1 MICNGQKNKAEDILP
16 NYFCAMKNFIFIFV
30 ASAFIVSCGGNDTK
44 NAASKEQLQVIDN
57 LSNQVKQ
64 NPDSASLR
72 MKLVNS
78 LDSLRMYKEA
88 IAQTDSLIKKD
99 SANNGLWYA
108 KAQLQE
114 DNKDTAAAIR
124 SYEKA
129 LDIYPSVQAQLS
141 LANLFAETKNVKALM
156 ICKNVSSMGLG
167 RETDADCNFIAGVY
181 FARTGNGKQALQLFD
196 KAIND
201 NYTLM
206 EAYMEKG
213 FIYYDSKNYQQALQ
227 IFETALKVNNTY
239 ADAYYWK
246 AKCNEAMGNK
256 DEALINYKRALGL
269 DKQLKEAAD
278 AIKRLE

>member
-1 MICNGQKNKAEDILP
+1 
-16 NYFCAMKNFIFIFV
+16 MKKLIFIFI
-30 ASAFIVSCGGNDTK
+30 ATSFIISCGENEK
-44 NAASKEQLQVIDN
+44 KVSAADMVTLRQIDN
-57 LSNQVKQ
+57 LSKQVKE
-64 NPDSASLR
+64 NPDSAGLR

-78 LDSLRMYKEA
+78 FDSLKMFKEA
-88 IAQTDSLIKKD
+88 IAETDSLIKRD
-99 SANNGLWYA
+99 SLNNGLWFT

-129 LDIYPSVQAQLS
+129 LQIYPSVESQLS
-141 LANLFAETKNVKALM
+141 LANLFAETKNPKALM
-156 ICKNVSSMGLG
+156 ICKNVSAMGLG
-167 RETDADCNFIAGVY
+167 RETDASCNFIAGVY
-181 FARTGNGKQALQLFD
+181 FSRTGDKKQALQLFD

-213 FIYYDSKNYQQALQ
+213 FIYYDSRNFPQALHT
-227 IFETALKVNNTY
+227 FETALTVNKTY
-239 ADAYYWK
+239 ADAYYWI

-256 DEALINYKRALGL
+256 AEAVLNYKRSLGL
-269 DKQLKEAAD
+269 DKQLKEAEE